1 GSAAFKVGLA
11 SAAAGAGAAAQT
23 ARLGE
28 LVARRARGGELPS
41 LNDRVLGAAAGL
53 LFGLSYAAAFQAAR
67 PEVYALSALLVVSA
81 ALVDGLGAGVS
92 EVARARAALRRAGGG
107 VGAGARAAPRRAAAG
122 DRGRVRAGAAAG
134 AAAARAVPRRRRA
147 ARRVRAGAGRL
158 RSGES

>member
-1 GSAAFKVGLA
+1 SAAFKVGLA

-81 ALVDGLGAGVS
+81 ALEL
-92 EVARARAALRRAGGG
+92 ARFDERGDRRRLYLAALFAGLALTNHHLLALAL
-107 VGAGARAAPRRAAAG
+107 VGAAP
-122 DRGRVRAGAAAG
+122 
-134 AAAARAVPRRRRA
+134 
-147 ARRVRAGAGRL
+147 
-158 RSGES
+158 